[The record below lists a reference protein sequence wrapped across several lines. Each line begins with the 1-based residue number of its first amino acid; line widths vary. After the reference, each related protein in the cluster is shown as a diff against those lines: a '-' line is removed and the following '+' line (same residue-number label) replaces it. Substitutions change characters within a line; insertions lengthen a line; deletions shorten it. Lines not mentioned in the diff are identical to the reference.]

1 MQVITATPYTS
12 LRDAIVT
19 VKNNLLGATFEDAVV
34 WLRKHTHPPR
44 ESFTHRRNSSVAL
57 YCHQSDGVFMRADA
71 GIAISL
77 LNMLIS
83 HPSFFE
89 QSCYDE
95 YAYSCT
101 DINLF
106 FKRLNI
112 ELYFP
117 ESSFTSSSAITSEN
131 DEVNIQ
137 SQESSKTVV
146 VSFLRE
152 FRSDDP
158 LALAIEIR
166 NQEWASFDPTDKT
179 SRANQESIITSLV
192 NQGISRKQ
200 AESIELV
207 SCPIT
212 R

>member
-83 HPSFFE
+83 HPSFLSKAAMTNMLIAAPILIYFSKGLISNYISLS
-89 QSCYDE
+89 QVSRPV
-95 YAYSCT
+95 
-101 DINLF
+101 L
-106 FKRLNI
+106 RL
-112 ELYFP
+112 LL
-117 ESSFTSSSAITSEN
+117 
-131 DEVNIQ
+131 
-137 SQESSKTVV
+137 KMM
-146 VSFLRE
+146 
-152 FRSDDP
+152 
-158 LALAIEIR
+158 
-166 NQEWASFDPTDKT
+166 K
-179 SRANQESIITSLV
+179 
-192 NQGISRKQ
+192 
-200 AESIELV
+200 
-207 SCPIT
+207 
-212 R
+212 